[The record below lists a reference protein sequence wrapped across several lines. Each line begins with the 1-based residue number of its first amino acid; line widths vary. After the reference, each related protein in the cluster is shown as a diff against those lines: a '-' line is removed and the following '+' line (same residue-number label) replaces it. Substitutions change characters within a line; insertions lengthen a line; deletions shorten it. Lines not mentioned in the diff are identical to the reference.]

1 MQTGTGVISMDLNTS
16 VPVMNMPP
24 PGGMSLQYPGGMAP
38 TGVHVM
44 AVPVTPGIAVLA
56 QVQGICMRQNIR
68 LAELLIGFEQKNRFK
83 VLPPVAPCAPLVDRC
98 LHLTQK
104 IWRPDYGETCDDG
117 PEPASL

>member
-1 MQTGTGVISMDLNTS
+1 MQTGTGVISVDTS
-16 VPVMNMPP
+16 VPAMNMPP

-38 TGVHVM
+38 PGVHVM

-83 VLPPVAPCAPLVDRC
+83 VLYPVAPSAPLFDTC
-98 LHLTQK
+98 LHSTKLFL
-104 IWRPDYGETCDDG
+104 RPDYGETCDDG